1 MKASNILFPG
11 STTYGFALTNDT
23 VGKTWMKP
31 EVTMYCAN
39 ANMLKAGAAV
49 AAAALASQLI

>member
-1 MKASNILFPG
+1 
-11 STTYGFALTNDT
+11 
-23 VGKTWMKP
+23 MKP

-49 AAAALASQLI
+49 AAAAIASQLI